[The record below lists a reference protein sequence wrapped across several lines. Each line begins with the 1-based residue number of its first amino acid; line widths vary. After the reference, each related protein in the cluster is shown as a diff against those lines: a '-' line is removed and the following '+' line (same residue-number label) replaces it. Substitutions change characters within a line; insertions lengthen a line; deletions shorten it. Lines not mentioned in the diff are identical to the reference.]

1 MYGRIQAIDELEM
14 CVSRLRFPLP
24 YEQDIDA
31 KLNVVRPYEVGL
43 LMIFLECFK
52 NLNLKQNTI
61 QSSTIE
67 TGCPNKKVLLLF

>member
-31 KLNVVRPYEVGL
+31 KLDVVRPYEVGL
-43 LMIFLECFK
+43 LMISL
-52 NLNLKQNTI
+52 LNI
-61 QSSTIE
+61 S
-67 TGCPNKKVLLLF
+67 KKLTL